1 MDVIKAAQVMV
12 RRMLTAA
19 TLIFLTVDRKASSFL
34 VPLSL
39 SMFLQKSCIYVFFFY
54 SYFSIVIMNVKFF
67 FISNLAILQSFLWL

>member
-19 TLIFLTVDRKASSFL
+19 MLIFLTVDRKASSFL

-39 SMFLQKSCIYVFFFY
+39 FLQKAAFMSFFLFL
-54 SYFSIVIMNVKFF
+54 FF
-67 FISNLAILQSFLWL
+67 NCNYEC

>member
-19 TLIFLTVDRKASSFL
+19 MLIFLTVDRKASSFL

-39 SMFLQKSCIYVFFFY
+39 SMFLQKSCIYVFFFIPI
-54 SYFSIVIMNVKFF
+54 FQ
-67 FISNLAILQSFLWL
+67 L

>member
-19 TLIFLTVDRKASSFL
+19 MLIFLTVDRKASSFL

-39 SMFLQKSCIYVFFFY
+39 SMFLQKAAFMSFFLFL
-54 SYFSIVIMNVKFF
+54 FF
-67 FISNLAILQSFLWL
+67 NCNYEC